1 MFKLRAWAKECI
13 KNYTLRSDDEPTKN
27 YIDLLIQRCRQSERR
42 VEEFKKFYNEA
53 EELLDKQIEATYNM
67 YKENMELKEQVSS
80 LSKALVL
87 NTSDGDDERLAKAKE
102 IMNIAIE
109 GIKHWGI
116 VNGDKRPFA
125 KQAETLFN
133 LFLNKAEQ
141 FMKEVKV

>member
-1 MFKLRAWAKECI
+1 MSKLGAWVKEYVE
-13 KNYTLRSDDEPTKN
+13 NHTLRSADELTKN
-27 YIDLLIQRCRQSERR
+27 YIDLLIQRCRQSESH

-53 EELLDKQIEATYNM
+53 EELLDKQIEATYSM

-87 NTSDGDDERLAKAKE
+87 NNSDEDKEKLEKAKG

-109 GIKHWGI
+109 GIKHWSVVDG
-116 VNGDKRPFA
+116 NERPFV
-125 KQAETLFN
+125 KQAEMLFN
-133 LFLNKAEQ
+133 LFLDKAEQ